1 MDVRQ
6 IQLSALQAPRLD
18 DLRALQPDLV
28 LIFAALGHLQSPDAF
43 DVLRQAFPAAL
54 LAGCST
60 AGEITNQGM
69 SDNTLVVTAVKFDRT
84 RVKAATGRVTA
95 MDQSDA
101 IGAKLGAELAAP
113 DLRAVLVFG
122 KGVGIN
128 GSALISGLID
138 KVGVSVPV
146 SGGLAGDGGAFTG
159 TLTVTPDGMDADGVV
174 AIGLYGDDLR
184 VSHGSFGGWQPFGP
198 PRKVTKSEGNI
209 LYRLDDQPA
218 LDLYKEYLGEYAKDL
233 PASGLLFP
241 FEMLD
246 ADHRSIGLIR
256 TILGVDEQAGSLILA
271 GDIDGEG
278 YLRLMH
284 ANNEGLI
291 DGAETAARLARDG
304 LGSPNGGLGI
314 LVSCVGRKLVMGDAV
329 DEEVEVVSQVLGRQ
343 LPLTGFYSYGEIAP
357 FSTTTECKLHNQT
370 MTVTFIAEA

>member
-6 IQLSALQAPRLD
+6 IQISALQAQHLD
-18 DLRALQPDLV
+18 GLRALQPDLV

-69 SDNTLVVTAVKFDRT
+69 SDNTAVVTAVKFDRT

-174 AIGLYGDDLR
+174 AIGLYGDDVR

-304 LGSPNGGLGI
+304 LGGANGGLGI

-329 DEEVEVVSQVLGRQ
+329 DEEVEVVSHVLGRQ

-357 FSTTTECKLHNQT
+357 FSSTTECKLHNQT

>member
-6 IQLSALQAPRLD
+6 IQISALQAQHLD
-18 DLRALQPDLV
+18 GLRALQPDLV

-60 AGEITNQGM
+60 AGEITAQGM
-69 SDNTLVVTAVKFDRT
+69 SDNTAVVTAVKFDRT

-174 AIGLYGDDLR
+174 AIGLYGDDVR

-304 LGSPNGGLGI
+304 LGGANGGLGI

-329 DEEVEVVSQVLGRQ
+329 DEEVEVVSHVLGRQ

-357 FSTTTECKLHNQT
+357 FSSTTECKLHNQT

>member
-28 LIFAALGHLQSPDAF
+28 LIFAALGHLQSPGTF
-43 DVLRQAFPAAL
+43 DVLHQAFPAAL
-54 LAGCST
+54 VAGCST

-69 SDNTLVVTAVKFDRT
+69 SDNTVVITAVKFDHAG
-84 RVKAATGRVTA
+84 VKAATGRVTA
-95 MDQSDA
+95 MDQSGVV
-101 IGAKLGAELAAP
+101 GAQLGAELADP

-128 GSALISGLID
+128 GSALISGLVD
-138 KVGVSVPV
+138 KVGANVPV

-159 TLTVTPDGMDADGVV
+159 TLTVTPDGLDADGVI
-174 AIGLYGDDLR
+174 AIGLYGEDLR

-304 LGSPNGGLGI
+304 LGSANGGLGI

-329 DEEVEVVSQVLGRQ
+329 DEEVEAVSHVLGRQ

-357 FSTTTECKLHNQT
+357 FSSTTECKLHNQT